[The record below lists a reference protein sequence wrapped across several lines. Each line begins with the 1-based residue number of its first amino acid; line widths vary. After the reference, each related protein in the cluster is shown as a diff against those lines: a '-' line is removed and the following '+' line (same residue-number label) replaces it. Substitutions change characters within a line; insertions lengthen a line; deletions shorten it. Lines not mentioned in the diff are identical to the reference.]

1 MRKYS
6 IAIGFLN
13 DFVEEN
19 LNEKIAS
26 KNIKRALR
34 NRNAN
39 KTAEL
44 FRSNFV
50 FIVGTQLLALHNV

>member
-19 LNEKIAS
+19 INEKIAS
-26 KNIKRALR
+26 ETIKRALR

-39 KTAEL
+39 NTAEL
-44 FRSNFV
+44 FRSNYV
-50 FIVGTQLLALHNV
+50 FIVG